1 MGTLGTEKNGRARC
15 REAETRVNVWTI
27 RREKNCRCREVAVS
41 GDWTVV
47 NNRKERPHLVL

>member
-27 RREKNCRCREVAVS
+27 RRKKNCRCREVAVS